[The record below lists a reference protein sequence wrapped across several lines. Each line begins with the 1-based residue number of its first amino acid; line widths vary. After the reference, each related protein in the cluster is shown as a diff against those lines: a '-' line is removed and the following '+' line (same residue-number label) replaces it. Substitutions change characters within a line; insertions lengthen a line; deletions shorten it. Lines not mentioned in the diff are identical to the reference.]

1 MLHGA
6 ASETKKKSL
15 RSPSESSS
23 QLQEATMEHSLEA
36 WPWGQD
42 ANSMSSPLSLYTSS
56 WIRRTAGTYTHPHT
70 WANKHQWVLTDD
82 STQILQAPTQATF
95 LFMSWAALTNVHS
108 SKKLGRNVR
117 GASSPTFMLKKVVK
131 NSSNWMIND
140 CVCSPSSPFSRPLFP
155 PPPLPSLSPSFHL
168 QSTANIYL
176 VVYPG
181 SMQSWMSAT
190 HEFFCSE
197 SMVSRMYSPPFS
209 TCGSSQKLQS
219 YTELCS
225 VHHVKARKENPT
237 KKQVK
242 WNLTSAK
249 SWCTW
254 FAYQTFFKFCFICR
268 VFQCYWC

>member
-6 ASETKKKSL
+6 ASETKNKSL

-56 WIRRTAGTYTHPHT
+56 WVRRTAGTYTHPHT

-117 GASSPTFMLKKVVK
+117 GASSPMFMLKKVVK

-140 CVCSPSSPFSRPLFP
+140 CVFTLLPLFP
-155 PPPLPSLSPSFHL
+155 STLSSAPASVPLSFFPSSVNSKYLSGGLPGVYAVLDVSNPRVFLQRVDGFQDVFSPVFHL
-168 QSTANIYL
+168 WKQPKTAVIHRAVFSAPRQSRKRKPHQKTGEVELDFSKVMVYL
-176 VVYPG
+176 
-181 SMQSWMSAT
+181 
-190 HEFFCSE
+190 
-197 SMVSRMYSPPFS
+197 
-209 TCGSSQKLQS
+209 
-219 YTELCS
+219 
-225 VHHVKARKENPT
+225 
-237 KKQVK
+237 
-242 WNLTSAK
+242 
-249 SWCTW
+249 
-254 FAYQTFFKFCFICR
+254 ICIPD
-268 VFQCYWC
+268 VF